1 MHLHTTLIGHIGRD
15 AETRSLQGGR
25 VVTSFTVAHTESWKD
40 SRGEKQE
47 RTTWVNC
54 SYFTVE
60 TPGVKPYLLK
70 GAIVCVTGKV
80 SARAY
85 LDARNEPAASLDL
98 NVQEIRLLGGS
109 KKRKE
114 EAQPGNV
121 PPTTAK
127 QPAPFT
133 TTPDD
138 IAGDNDLPF

>member
-54 SYFTVE
+54 SYFTAG
-60 TPGVKPYLLK
+60 TPAVKPYLVK
-70 GAIVCVTGKV
+70 GALVCITGKV
-80 SARAY
+80 TARAY

-98 NVQEIRLLGGS
+98 NVQEIRLLGS
-109 KKRKE
+109 KKREE

-121 PPTTAK
+121 PPPTAK
-127 QPAPFT
+127 QPEPFT
-133 TTPDD
+133 STPDD